1 MTHHFFLKNRN
12 DEMLKTFVKSKIIQ
26 NILGIDWKVDRVDN
40 TIRLLEENGYHKKDA
55 LKNNDIKNFIVKVLE
70 KYKLGTKPD
79 KTDMS
84 TILSNIDHLDHHD
97 LVRTDQILTMQKN
110 EKETEY
116 QWGSVVMNF
125 RMKTI

>member
-1 MTHHFFLKNRN
+1 MF
-12 DEMLKTFVKSKIIQ
+12 KSK
-26 NILGIDWKVDRVDN
+26 
-40 TIRLLEENGYHKKDA
+40 
-55 LKNNDIKNFIVKVLE
+55 DIKSFIFKILE
-70 KYKLGTKPD
+70 KYKKGTKPANA
-79 KTDMS
+79 DMS

-110 EKETEY
+110 ENETEY